1 MDDGLITISK
11 VELAA
16 IVRTAIR
23 EELHAVGLRADDANQ
38 VDEARKD
45 FLFMRRMRTFTESLA
60 NKIVLTLVVALVGG
74 LATIVGL
81 GVQAWLQQKVGR

>member
-45 FLFMRRMRTFTESLA
+45 FLLMRRMRTFTGSLA